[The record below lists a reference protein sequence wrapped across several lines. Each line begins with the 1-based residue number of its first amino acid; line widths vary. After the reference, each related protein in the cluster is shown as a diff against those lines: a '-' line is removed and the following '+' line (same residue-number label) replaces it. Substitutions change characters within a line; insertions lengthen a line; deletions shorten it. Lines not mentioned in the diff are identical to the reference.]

1 MSTIWNKIWQNN
13 IICSTCNRVFRFNR
27 YLFGSTHID
36 KMPTER
42 PIIPKGM
49 PNPIGRAVFEGTKN
63 PRRIGGELPVYKYPL
78 VSKAPKQ
85 FSQKAK
91 LVSTNQVRTNFSL

>member
-1 MSTIWNKIWQNN
+1 
-13 IICSTCNRVFRFNR
+13 
-27 YLFGSTHID
+27 
-36 KMPTER
+36 MPTER

-85 FSQKAK
+85 FSNKAK
-91 LVSTNQVRTNFSL
+91 LVSTNQVDINFPLFINKYEIIGLTLCMCFLIL

>member
-1 MSTIWNKIWQNN
+1 
-13 IICSTCNRVFRFNR
+13 
-27 YLFGSTHID
+27 
-36 KMPTER
+36 MPTER

-91 LVSTNQVRTNFSL
+91 LVSTNQVISFYYIKIIDLIHSVSNHLC

>member
-1 MSTIWNKIWQNN
+1 MIFVPSDAEFQ
-13 IICSTCNRVFRFNR
+13 
-27 YLFGSTHID
+27 
-36 KMPTER
+36 E
-42 PIIPKGM
+42 
-49 PNPIGRAVFEGTKN
+49 VFEGTKN

-91 LVSTNQVRTNFSL
+91 LVSTNQVILVSMVCCLVFVNYQSNGYEHHELGTWLHFYEVVVNVVYQETLTKCAR

>member
-1 MSTIWNKIWQNN
+1 
-13 IICSTCNRVFRFNR
+13 
-27 YLFGSTHID
+27 
-36 KMPTER
+36 MPTER

-85 FSQKAK
+85 FSNKAK
-91 LVSTNQVRTNFSL
+91 LVSTNQVQINFSFYIDKYEILQKGS

>member
-1 MSTIWNKIWQNN
+1 
-13 IICSTCNRVFRFNR
+13 
-27 YLFGSTHID
+27 
-36 KMPTER
+36 MPTER

-49 PNPIGRAVFEGTKN
+49 PNPIGPAVFEGTKN
-63 PRRIGGELPVYKYPL
+63 ARRIGGELPVYKYPL

-91 LVSTNQVRTNFSL
+91 LVSTNQVTISLIYELRILKRLIVYQLIFYYFD

>member
-1 MSTIWNKIWQNN
+1 
-13 IICSTCNRVFRFNR
+13 
-27 YLFGSTHID
+27 
-36 KMPTER
+36 MPTER

-49 PNPIGRAVFEGTKN
+49 PNPIGPAVIEGTRN

-85 FSQKAK
+85 FSGKAK
-91 LVSTNQVRTNFSL
+91 LVSTNEVNFLF